1 MEGHD
6 LIFTEKGDSDK
17 VGLLAGRGGGSPQAG
32 AGSNSHC
39 PCSQL
44 DNEKLS
50 PPSRRN
56 ATSSPHLQ
64 VQCKTQHA
72 PYSIFSHP
80 LLPFPF
86 HIAIFK
92 RQFLEQF

>member
-6 LIFTEKGDSDK
+6 LTFVEKGNSDK
-17 VGLLAGRGGGSPQAG
+17 VELLAGRGGGSPQVG
-32 AGSNSHC
+32 AGSSSHS

-44 DNEKLS
+44 ANEKLS
-50 PPSRRN
+50 SPSRRN

-72 PYSIFSHP
+72 PYPIFSHL

-86 HIAIFK
+86 HIIILK